1 MSDFLSG
8 FILLLAFGYGLFALG
23 WILVAWTEYKFFKE
37 YVRRKNLDVNI
48 FPDHFLNWLNTPQ

>member
-23 WILVAWTEYKFFKE
+23 WILVAWTEYKFSKE
-37 YVRRKNLDVNI
+37 YEQSLKE
-48 FPDHFLNWLNTPQ
+48 LNAKK